1 MYNYN
6 YRIILIMSLD
16 ELRNEFLKIE
26 AERFTIIN
34 GYIMGVIK
42 KSEIDRFEKV
52 LFEFREKLY
61 EFVWDEENMLEVAK
75 MKSMVQHYN
84 TEILEDE
91 EVLKVAY
98 SNEK

>member
-1 MYNYN
+1 
-6 YRIILIMSLD
+6 MSLE
-16 ELRNEFLKIE
+16 ELRIEFLKIE

-34 GYIMGVIK
+34 GYIMGIIK
-42 KSEIDRFEKV
+42 KAEIDRFEKA

-61 EFVWDEENMLEVAK
+61 DFVWDEENMLEVAK
-75 MKSMVQHYN
+75 MKSMVQHFN

-91 EVLKVAY
+91 DVLRVAY

>member
-1 MYNYN
+1 
-6 YRIILIMSLD
+6 MSLE
-16 ELRNEFLKIE
+16 ELRDGFLKIE

-34 GYIMGVIK
+34 GYIMGIVK
-42 KSEIDRFEKV
+42 KSEIDRFEKA
-52 LFEFREKLY
+52 LFDFREKLY

-75 MKSMVQHYN
+75 MKSMVQHFN

-91 EVLKVAY
+91 DVLRVAY

>member
-1 MYNYN
+1 
-6 YRIILIMSLD
+6 MSLE
-16 ELRNEFLKIE
+16 ELRVEFLKIE

-34 GYIMGVIK
+34 GYIMGIIK
-42 KSEIDRFEKV
+42 KSEIDRFEKT

-75 MKSMVQHYN
+75 MKSMVQHFN

-91 EVLKVAY
+91 DVLRVAY

>member
-1 MYNYN
+1 
-6 YRIILIMSLD
+6 MSLE
-16 ELRNEFLKIE
+16 ELRSEFLKLE

-34 GYIMGVIK
+34 GYIMGIVK
-42 KSEIDRFEKV
+42 KSEIDRFEKA
-52 LFEFREKLY
+52 LFDFREKLY
-61 EFVWDEENMLEVAK
+61 EFVWAEENMLEVAK
-75 MKSMVQHYN
+75 MKSMVQHFN

>member
-1 MYNYN
+1 
-6 YRIILIMSLD
+6 MSLE
-16 ELRNEFLKIE
+16 ELRVEFLKIE

-34 GYIMGVIK
+34 GYIMGIIK
-42 KSEIDRFEKV
+42 KLEIDRFEKA

-75 MKSMVQHYN
+75 MKSMVQHFN

-91 EVLKVAY
+91 DVLRVAY

>member
-1 MYNYN
+1 MAQ
-6 YRIILIMSLD
+6 ST
-16 ELRNEFLKIE
+16 NEQL
-26 AERFTIIN
+26 
-34 GYIMGVIK
+34 VV
-42 KSEIDRFEKV
+42 EKA

-75 MKSMVQHYN
+75 MKSMVQHFN

-91 EVLKVAY
+91 DVLRVAY